1 MSHKEQIIIGIDP
14 DVDRNGIAMLDMST
28 HSLQVQM
35 LTFPNLLDFI
45 KEKYRQFAEI
55 DKWDFKVIIEAGWM
69 NRGNYHIQR
78 WQGIASLGVDQ
89 GRNEQVSRTIGQM
102 MEHWG
107 HPLRVQETATKVLAR
122 QRPQDHQRGAGGNN
136 FTEAGQAQPGGT
148 RCRPARLGLRWAAN
162 AHHERNPPRAAF
174 TEKPH
179 FFTEIGTNCVNFL
192 PKVITL

>member
-35 LTFPNLLDFI
+35 LAFPNLLDFI

-78 WQGIASLGVDQ
+78 WQGKQGIASLGVDQ

-107 HPLRVQETATKVLAR
+107 IPYEFKRPLPKCWHGKDRKITKEELEEI
-122 QRPQDHQRGAGGNN
+122 
-136 FTEAGQAQPGGT
+136 TLPGGA

-179 FFTEIGTNCVNFL
+179 FFTEIGTNCVKFSR
-192 PKVITL
+192 K

>member
-45 KEKYRQFAEI
+45 KAKYRQFAEI

-78 WQGIASLGVDQ
+78 WQGKQGIASLGVDQ

-102 MEHWG
+102 MEH
-107 HPLRVQETATKVLAR
+107 
-122 QRPQDHQRGAGGNN
+122 
-136 FTEAGQAQPGGT
+136 
-148 RCRPARLGLRWAAN
+148 
-162 AHHERNPPRAAF
+162 
-174 TEKPH
+174 
-179 FFTEIGTNCVNFL
+179 
-192 PKVITL
+192 

>member
-78 WQGIASLGVDQ
+78 WQGKQGIASLGVDQ

-102 MEHWG
+102 MEHWDI
-107 HPLRVQETATKVLAR
+107 PYEFK
-122 QRPQDHQRGAGGNN
+122 RP
-136 FTEAGQAQPGGT
+136 
-148 RCRPARLGLRWAAN
+148 
-162 AHHERNPPRAAF
+162 
-174 TEKPH
+174 
-179 FFTEIGTNCVNFL
+179 L
-192 PKVITL
+192 PKCWHGKDRKITKEELEEITLQKLGRLNQEGRDAALLAWDYAGLPMRITRATLRGQPSPKNPIFSRK

>member
-78 WQGIASLGVDQ
+78 WQGKQGIASLGVTKD
-89 GRNEQVSRTIGQM
+89 
-102 MEHWG
+102 
-107 HPLRVQETATKVLAR
+107 ATNRSAEPSGK
-122 QRPQDHQRGAGGNN
+122 
-136 FTEAGQAQPGGT
+136 
-148 RCRPARLGLRWAAN
+148 
-162 AHHERNPPRAAF
+162 
-174 TEKPH
+174 
-179 FFTEIGTNCVNFL
+179 
-192 PKVITL
+192 

>member
-78 WQGIASLGVDQ
+78 WQGKQGASPAWASTKD
-89 GRNEQVSRTIGQM
+89 
-102 MEHWG
+102 
-107 HPLRVQETATKVLAR
+107 ATNRSAEPSGK
-122 QRPQDHQRGAGGNN
+122 
-136 FTEAGQAQPGGT
+136 
-148 RCRPARLGLRWAAN
+148 
-162 AHHERNPPRAAF
+162 
-174 TEKPH
+174 
-179 FFTEIGTNCVNFL
+179 
-192 PKVITL
+192 

>member
-35 LTFPNLLDFI
+35 LAFPNLLDFI

-69 NRGNYHIQR
+69 NHGNYHIKR

-107 HPLRVQETATKVLAR
+107 IPYEFKRPLPKCWNGKDRKITKEELEEITLQKLGRLNQEGRDAALLAWDYAGLPMRITSATL
-122 QRPQDHQRGAGGNN
+122 RGL
-136 FTEAGQAQPGGT
+136 PS
-148 RCRPARLGLRWAAN
+148 PK
-162 AHHERNPPRAAF
+162 NPV
-174 TEKPH
+174 
-179 FFTEIGTNCVNFL
+179 FFTEIGTICVIFC
-192 PKVITL
+192 PKVITI